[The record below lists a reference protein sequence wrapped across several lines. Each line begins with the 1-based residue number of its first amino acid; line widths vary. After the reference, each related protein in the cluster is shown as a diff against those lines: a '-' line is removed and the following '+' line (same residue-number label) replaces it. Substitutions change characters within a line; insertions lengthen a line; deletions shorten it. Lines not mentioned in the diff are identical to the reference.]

1 MKKILCLSLMLF
13 AASNVYA
20 GADADALS
28 KCLVDS
34 TSNNDKTA
42 LVRWVFSTIA
52 AHPDIKDDYP
62 VSEAK
67 KEELNKAVAV
77 IYERLLTENC
87 LKETQ
92 AVIKNEGTAAFE
104 KSFEVLGGVAV
115 EGLMSNPA
123 VGKASEDFAKYLD
136 EGKLKKLEE

>member
-1 MKKILCLSLMLF
+1 MLF

-20 GADADALS
+20 GVDADNLS

-34 TSNNDKTA
+34 TSAKDKTS

-62 VSEAK
+62 ITEAK
-67 KEELNKAVAV
+67 KEELNQAVAV
-77 IYERLLTENC
+77 IYERLLVEDC

-92 AVIKNEGTAAFE
+92 KVIKNEGTAAFE
-104 KSFEVLGGVAV
+104 KSFEVLGTVAV
-115 EGLMSNPA
+115 EGLMSDPA
-123 VGKASEDFAKYLD
+123 VLKASEDFVKYVN
-136 EGKLKKLEE
+136 EEKLNKLNEPQ